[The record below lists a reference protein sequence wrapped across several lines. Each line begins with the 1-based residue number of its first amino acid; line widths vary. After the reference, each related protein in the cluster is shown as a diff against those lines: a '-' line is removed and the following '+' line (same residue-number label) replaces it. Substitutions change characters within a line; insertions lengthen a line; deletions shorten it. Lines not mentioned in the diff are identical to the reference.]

1 MALSI
6 IPTTMLVS
14 SVILETLDKVKIL
27 KNQKMLKKKK
37 KLVMAAAMVMDKMK
51 VDNLML

>member
-1 MALSI
+1 MAVAI

-14 SVILETLDKVKIL
+14 SVIVETLDKVKIL
-27 KNQKMLKKKK
+27 KNQMMLKKKK
-37 KLVMAAAMVMDKMK
+37 KLMMATVMEKMK

>member
-1 MALSI
+1 MAVAI

-14 SVILETLDKVKIL
+14 SVIVETLDKVKIL
-27 KNQKMLKKKK
+27 KNQMMLKKKK
-37 KLVMAAAMVMDKMK
+37 LMTATVMEKMK

>member
-1 MALSI
+1 
-6 IPTTMLVS
+6 MLVS
-14 SVILETLDKVKIL
+14 HSRETLDKVKIL

-37 KLVMAAAMVMDKMK
+37 LVMAAAMMMMMDKMK

>member
-1 MALSI
+1 
-6 IPTTMLVS
+6 MLVS

-37 KLVMAAAMVMDKMK
+37 LVMAAAMVMDKMK

>member
-1 MALSI
+1 MAVAI

-14 SVILETLDKVKIL
+14 SVIVETLDKVKIL
-27 KNQKMLKKKK
+27 KNQMMLKKKK
-37 KLVMAAAMVMDKMK
+37 KLMTATVMEKMK

>member
-1 MALSI
+1 
-6 IPTTMLVS
+6 MLVS
-14 SVILETLDKVKIL
+14 SVIVETLDKVKIL

-37 KLVMAAAMVMDKMK
+37 RLVMAAAMVMDKMK